1 MAKMVKCKTC
11 GADIA
16 KNEKVC
22 PSCGAK
28 NKKSVL
34 FPVIGAVVV
43 IAVIGSMGGSD
54 EPTKVG
60 DVGTDSS
67 SSFAQSSAST
77 PSQPEKKTFGVGEVV
92 ELNNVSA
99 TMLSVSESKGE
110 QFFTPTEGHT
120 FVICEFEIENNSAG
134 DIVVSSLMSFEAY
147 FDDYS
152 SNLDVTAMA
161 LSGKDQLDGTVAA
174 GKKIKGVIGYQAS
187 EDWSNMELHFTPDV
201 WAGKD
206 IVFTYSK

>member
-1 MAKMVKCKTC
+1 
-11 GADIA
+11 
-16 KNEKVC
+16 
-22 PSCGAK
+22 
-28 NKKSVL
+28 
-34 FPVIGAVVV
+34 
-43 IAVIGSMGGSD
+43 
-54 EPTKVG
+54 
-60 DVGTDSS
+60 
-67 SSFAQSSAST
+67 
-77 PSQPEKKTFGVGEVV
+77 
-92 ELNNVSA
+92 
-99 TMLSVSESKGE
+99 
-110 QFFTPTEGHT
+110 
-120 FVICEFEIENNSAG
+120 
-134 DIVVSSLMSFEAY
+134 MSFEAY